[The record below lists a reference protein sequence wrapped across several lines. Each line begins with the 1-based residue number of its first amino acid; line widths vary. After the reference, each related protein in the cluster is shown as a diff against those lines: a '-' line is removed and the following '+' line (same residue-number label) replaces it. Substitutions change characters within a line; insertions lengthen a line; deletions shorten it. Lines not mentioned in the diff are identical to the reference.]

1 MKISKLSATIGVF
14 AVCVSFA
21 SVNAQDN
28 SAQAAARAALMK
40 QMDQVQAPTAA
51 PGAPAAPVAPVAPA
65 APAVLVTPNPSMEAA
80 QPVIIVTADA
90 NTEAQNRAR
99 AALLQKMN
107 ATATAAQQPT
117 TPGVPGRIA
126 IIAPALPISATKE
139 QRLQA
144 LLMQYRADQITPQQ
158 YQTQRAAILAEP

>member
-21 SVNAQDN
+21 SVHAQDN

-51 PGAPAAPVAPVAPA
+51 PSTPVAPVAPA
-65 APAVLVTPNPSMEAA
+65 APAVVVTPNPSMEAA